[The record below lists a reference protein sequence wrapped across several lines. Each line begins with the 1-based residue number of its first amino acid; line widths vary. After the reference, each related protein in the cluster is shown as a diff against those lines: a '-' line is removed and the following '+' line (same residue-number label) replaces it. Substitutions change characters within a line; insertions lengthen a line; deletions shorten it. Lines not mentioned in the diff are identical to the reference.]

1 VAADISQL
9 VNDPNAKFSKSFNFN
24 KPIEKKITAITSK
37 FQEENLKLTEAEIA
51 KSWELSNLKNDEIV
65 KDYIKTIS
73 GLKTAER
80 AALFIPNTSALEAF
94 IARDRGAGKLAD
106 VIWKVSGQLRA
117 EMEIHLG
124 LGILNGDSANTISRR
139 IRQYLSDPEALFR
152 RVRDK
157 NGKLVA
163 SQAMIDNAPGQ
174 GRYNSA
180 YRNALRVART
190 ETNMAYLAADHER
203 WKTLDFVKGIKISL
217 SEQHPNYKYPEICE
231 QLEGDYP
238 AEFKFI
244 GWHSQCYDKQTEVLT
259 VEGWKYFKD
268 VEIGD
273 EIISLNKETRDLEIS
288 KTIDKVEYQKDGKMV
303 HFSNIGLDLLVTL
316 EHKMIYLGKGKGIYF
331 NEKLAIDYKKTHGA
345 IYRSSEWVG
354 KEIESI
360 QIGKYSVDF
369 DTYCEFMGYYLSDG
383 SVSFTKKTEFNIS
396 QSPKF
401 DNAKEDIEACLKKM
415 PFEYWKGQLGFGINN
430 KEFRDHLADFGK
442 SLVKYIPDI
451 IKQSSAR
458 QIGIFITAFS
468 KCDGTIRKPH
478 SFVGSR
484 GNKFEPKNDEITLFS
499 SSKKM
504 ADDLGEL
511 ILKIGKRP
519 SYKIMPAKKQQFRNG
534 VYDVQECWRISICNG
549 KTSSVFKKEIVDYS
563 GMVYDIEIEK
573 NHTLYVRRNGK
584 CAWSSNCLCHAT
596 PILQPQAD
604 FEKSLAGEDVKVE
617 PIKET
622 PENFNRY
629 MNENYDRYIG
639 YKSQPY
645 FMIDNKK
652 IINKPIK

>member
-1 VAADISQL
+1 MEDISLTYRNKFLRNQKSFNAKYRKLFDKVAADISQL

-106 VIWKVSGQLRA
+106 VIWKVAGQLRA

-203 WKTLDFVKGIKISL
+203 WKTLDFVIGVNVRL
-217 SEQHPNYKYPEICE
+217 SEQHPEYNFPEICE
-231 QLEGDYP
+231 ELEGDYP
-238 AEFKFI
+238 AEFKFV
-244 GWHSQCYDKQTEVLT
+244 GWHPQ
-259 VEGWKYFKD
+259 
-268 VEIGD
+268 
-273 EIISLNKETRDLEIS
+273 
-288 KTIDKVEYQKDGKMV
+288 
-303 HFSNIGLDLLVTL
+303 
-316 EHKMIYLGKGKGIYF
+316 
-331 NEKLAIDYKKTHGA
+331 
-345 IYRSSEWVG
+345 
-354 KEIESI
+354 
-360 QIGKYSVDF
+360 
-369 DTYCEFMGYYLSDG
+369 
-383 SVSFTKKTEFNIS
+383 
-396 QSPKF
+396 
-401 DNAKEDIEACLKKM
+401 
-415 PFEYWKGQLGFGINN
+415 
-430 KEFRDHLADFGK
+430 
-442 SLVKYIPDI
+442 
-451 IKQSSAR
+451 
-458 QIGIFITAFS
+458 
-468 KCDGTIRKPH
+468 
-478 SFVGSR
+478 
-484 GNKFEPKNDEITLFS
+484 
-499 SSKKM
+499 
-504 ADDLGEL
+504 
-511 ILKIGKRP
+511 
-519 SYKIMPAKKQQFRNG
+519 
-534 VYDVQECWRISICNG
+534 
-549 KTSSVFKKEIVDYS
+549 
-563 GMVYDIEIEK
+563 
-573 NHTLYVRRNGK
+573 
-584 CAWSSNCLCHAT
+584 CLCSAT
-596 PILQPQAD
+596 PILQPQTD
-604 FEKSLAGEDVKVE
+604 FERSLAGEDVKVE

-622 PENFNRY
+622 PENFNQY
-629 MNENYDRYIG
+629 MKQNYDRYMG

-652 IINKPIK
+652 IIDKIIK